1 MYKFIQSCVL
11 AKKNMIISG
20 GTSSGKTTL
29 LNLVCDFIPD
39 GERIITIE
47 DSCELQIKKSHILPM
62 ETKKPDARGQGEFSI
77 RDLLVVSL
85 RMRPDRIIIGECRSG
100 EALDMLQAM
109 NTGHSGSLTT
119 LHANSGKDTL
129 HRLETMALMSGVDLP
144 LIAVRSQV
152 ASAVSVILQT
162 SRLPD
167 GSRKLTEIVEVLDL
181 DMDGN
186 YCINPIYAF
195 LIQGKDKE
203 TGKVLGTHKFTGNA
217 PTFAKELSLLSD
229 IDLPEEI
236 IMEQKYT

>member
-1 MYKFIQSCVL
+1 
-11 AKKNMIISG
+11 
-20 GTSSGKTTL
+20 L
-29 LNLVCDFIPD
+29 LNLVSDFIPD

-47 DSCELQIKKSHILPM
+47 DACELKIKKSHVLPM
-62 ETKKPDARGQGEFSI
+62 ETRKPDTHGRNEFSI

-152 ASAVSVILQT
+152 ASAVSVILHT
-162 SRLPD
+162 ARLPD
-167 GSRKLTEIVEVLDL
+167 GSRKLMEIVEVLDL
-181 DMDGN
+181 DMDGK
-186 YCINPIYAF
+186 YLINPIYVF
-195 LIQGKDKE
+195 LIQGRDKE

-217 PTFAKELSLLSD
+217 PTFAKELSLLPGLELPKD
-229 IDLPEEI
+229 ITFDQE
-236 IMEQKYT
+236 